1 MDEKETEV
9 IAESAIAYL
18 ISQQMNLEASLI
30 SRSRL
35 SLEMTTWD
43 LALAISGEGE
53 VTICDY
59 SAVLLVPP
67 DRLHADR
74 NALTVNRSKNIADA
88 IREAIQGLF
97 AGSQTFVKNVVVAVG
112 MDMAISPT
120 PSETVGHSI
129 DGHLGEFDHS
139 QDYREIHWRDRDY
152 HLAPLQAEVVGILH
166 QVSRTATPGLSWQA
180 ISSRITA
187 NASRMSDVFKK
198 SDDRTELIVY
208 QKQGRVYRL
217 NI

>member
-9 IAESAIAYL
+9 VAESAIAYL
-18 ISQQMNLEASLI
+18 ISRRMNLESSLL

-35 SLEMTTWD
+35 SLELTNWD
-43 LALAISGEGE
+43 LARAISGEGE
-53 VTICDY
+53 ITICDY

-74 NALTVNRSKNIADA
+74 NTLTANRSKNIAA
-88 IREAIQGLF
+88 GIREAIQGLF
-97 AGSQTFVKNVVVAVG
+97 TGSQNVVRNVDVALG

-120 PSETVGHSI
+120 LSETVGHSI
-129 DGHLGEFDHS
+129 VGHLGDFEHS
-139 QDYREIHWRDRDY
+139 QDYREIHWRDREY
-152 HLAPLQAEVVGILH
+152 HLAPLQAEVIGILH
-166 QVSRTATPGLSWQA
+166 QVSRTATSGLSWQA
-180 ISSRITA
+180 ISARITG

-198 SDDRTELIVY
+198 SDYRAELIVY
-208 QKQGRVYRL
+208 QKQGRVYHL